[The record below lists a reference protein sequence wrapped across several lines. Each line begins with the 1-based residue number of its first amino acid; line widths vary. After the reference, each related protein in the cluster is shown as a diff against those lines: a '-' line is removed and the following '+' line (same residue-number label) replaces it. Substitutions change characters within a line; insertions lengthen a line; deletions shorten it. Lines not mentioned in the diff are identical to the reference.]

1 MDSLIALQ
9 ITLQLQRAKRWVTIQ
24 VWVKLTSRGD
34 QRSYSTVYWRAPSLG
49 CFRVLGDWLQTILQF
64 WEQQFVVPTLCGPSH
79 PQSGKFAVLL
89 QFTIP
94 SNPVLIQV
102 ANQTMNIPFPVCNS
116 ATLRYTLFA
125 GEVNVNDIFTI
136 NPFKDIFYYFTVSGE
151 QIRPVI
157 ERLNNPP
164 HQGETVSR
172 SEPSFGEHERAIT
185 SARYYY
191 SSLQVR
197 NSTTYDLLCA
207 EYDSSQILSALRAL

>member
-1 MDSLIALQ
+1 
-9 ITLQLQRAKRWVTIQ
+9 
-24 VWVKLTSRGD
+24 
-34 QRSYSTVYWRAPSLG
+34 
-49 CFRVLGDWLQTILQF
+49 
-64 WEQQFVVPTLCGPSH
+64 
-79 PQSGKFAVLL
+79 
-89 QFTIP
+89 
-94 SNPVLIQV
+94 
-102 ANQTMNIPFPVCNS
+102 MNIPFPVCNS

-207 EYDSSQILSALRAL
+207 EYDSSQILSALRALYPTQEWERQTYPTQDNSTSAWMVYIPQEMPCSHSCPCPSLSP